1 MYVSIYIY
9 IYEAVC
15 PAKYVYLCVHIY
27 IYLFMY
33 VSIYLYVC
41 SYLCVYLYIYI
52 YVYILICSVGEFL
65 EIYWLVYRNSQKLA
79 LELLFMVNL
88 VESRL
93 LRILQVSLQVQV
105 SFNVLAIC
113 IFSYIY
119 NARYSFLCIYTNI
132 YLYIHISS
140 AYRGITNYL
149 CTYIHL
155 YIYIICIQR
164 TSPRCLWVSVFV
176 WPVYIYIYVSTC
188 IPTCIHVY
196 TYIYKYIQR
205 PSWAHISMHGVW
217 ISKKCVAVCCVLQC
231 VTTISMH
238 GVWDSENPLCLWM
251 WCFVFAVYVYIHIH
265 IYIYIHVHIYMYT
278 YTSYVYTCIYMYIY
292 TYIY

>member
-52 YVYILICSVGEFL
+52 YEYILICSVGEFL

-155 YIYIICIQR
+155 YIYIIYIQR
-164 TSPRCLWVSVFV
+164 TSPRCL
-176 WPVYIYIYVSTC
+176 
-188 IPTCIHVY
+188 
-196 TYIYKYIQR
+196 
-205 PSWAHISMHGVW
+205 
-217 ISKKCVAVCCVLQC
+217 
-231 VTTISMH
+231 
-238 GVWDSENPLCLWM
+238 
-251 WCFVFAVYVYIHIH
+251 
-265 IYIYIHVHIYMYT
+265 
-278 YTSYVYTCIYMYIY
+278 
-292 TYIY
+292 